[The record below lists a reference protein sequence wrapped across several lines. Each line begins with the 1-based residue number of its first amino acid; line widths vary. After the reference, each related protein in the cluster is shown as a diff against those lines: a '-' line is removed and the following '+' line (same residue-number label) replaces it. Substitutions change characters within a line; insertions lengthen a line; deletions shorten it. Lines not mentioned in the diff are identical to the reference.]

1 MENKY
6 EKEKF
11 SKIISESINYTD
23 VCRNLRIGLTYG
35 NRQTIKNYID
45 EYKLDINHFYIPSSS
60 GSKKKLDLDNEI
72 LITDIKML
80 GYSGTGRKYS
90 VSDNAIRKWLK

>member
-23 VCRNLRIGLTYG
+23 ACRNLKIG
-35 NRQTIKNYID
+35 
-45 EYKLDINHFYIPSSS
+45 F
-60 GSKKKLDLDNEI
+60 
-72 LITDIKML
+72 
-80 GYSGTGRKYS
+80 
-90 VSDNAIRKWLK
+90 